1 MVLIQNSLAASVFAA
16 RWQNPFK
23 QNGSTFILP
32 LQKES
37 SVTLQTLFETAA
49 ENSGQVYLEAEQKLR
64 NAESEALPMLRANL
78 QNQDPIIR
86 LFASVLVNWIEGRS
100 PDNQAALDYLEYIP
114 KRAAETPLGVPPPD
128 GVAAELTYRF
138 GARVVDLAAVRLVK
152 ETNGPQ
158 WRTESF
164 LLYLAEHKSPSAT
177 AALIRFAADTQN
189 TKWQDIAVET
199 IKQTDDRDMRLKIA
213 SERQRL
219 QKLNRVLPKVLADLE
234 SP

>member
-1 MVLIQNSLAASVFAA
+1 MPRKRQLVALAVMVLIQNSLAASVFAA

-86 LFASVLVNWIEGRS
+86 LFAR
-100 PDNQAALDYLEYIP
+100 
-114 KRAAETPLGVPPPD
+114 
-128 GVAAELTYRF
+128 
-138 GARVVDLAAVRLVK
+138 
-152 ETNGPQ
+152 
-158 WRTESF
+158 
-164 LLYLAEHKSPSAT
+164 
-177 AALIRFAADTQN
+177 
-189 TKWQDIAVET
+189 
-199 IKQTDDRDMRLKIA
+199 
-213 SERQRL
+213 
-219 QKLNRVLPKVLADLE
+219 
-234 SP
+234 